1 MYASVSGVT
10 VTAAVKKL
18 KRKGYEVYS
27 NRKILGT
34 IGDFNSEIINDFTEE
49 TRKAIFRV
57 ARRFGFCKRKT
68 IVSIDFH
75 DKPFYGKKDTEGTV
89 GTKRKL
95 GTNFAYSYATIC
107 ICEEGIRFNLATVSV
122 TKLKLRKSIIRYL
135 ISEARKYVSIGL
147 VLLDKGFNGVET
159 SRLLDELRTKYAMP
173 LINNKKIERVCMTS
187 RKLTVMP
194 YTYYENRPRE
204 YQKDILVMVDN
215 RNKKKHLFTTNIKGD
230 RRAVLSAIISAYRKR

>member
-1 MYASVSGVT
+1 MIKSLVNRFIKIFRKESFEDSTIEIISYQLKKEYNINERKTLLPVVYASVSGIT
-10 VTAAVKKL
+10 VTTAVKKL
-18 KRKGYEVYS
+18 KRKGYDVYS

-122 TKLKLRKSIIRYL
+122 TQLKLKKSIIQYL
-135 ISEARKYVSIGL
+135 ISEARKYVRKQESMSAL
-147 VLLDKGFNGVET
+147 V
-159 SRLLDELRTKYAMP
+159 
-173 LINNKKIERVCMTS
+173 
-187 RKLTVMP
+187 
-194 YTYYENRPRE
+194 
-204 YQKDILVMVDN
+204 
-215 RNKKKHLFTTNIKGD
+215 
-230 RRAVLSAIISAYRKR
+230 